1 MNRDCPDNQSAMSPG
16 AITKHFINDPEKLV
30 LSALRSIPL
39 LNPTVGVDD
48 HNKVVYRR
56 HYDPESP
63 KKVSIV
69 SGGGAGHEPSFV
81 SFVGVGMLDAAVSGT
96 IFASP
101 SPAQIYA
108 ALKGLDQR
116 ARMRNSGAEG
126 HSILMILMNY
136 TGDVMNFG
144 LAAEKANAAGVKVDM
159 VIVNDDVGV
168 GREKGGKVGRR
179 GIAGTVLIHK
189 IAGDMAEKG
198 YRHTEIKQIAEL
210 AASNLVSVGASLS
223 HVHVPGHDES
233 HDTLQSNE
241 IEIGMGIHNE
251 PGFRRLPMPDL
262 PELVKLL
269 LGQLLNEED
278 PDRAYLGKIYKDDEF
293 VLMIN
298 NLGGVSPLELGG
310 ITTEV
315 VEQLGA
321 NYCIKP
327 KRVYSGTFMTS
338 LNGNG
343 VSISLLRIAD
353 TRLLEFLDGETQ
365 TLGSPSAM
373 HFHNWYQVD
382 AAPEFDDK
390 SKENTVVEY
399 NKSGLTMD
407 VDLFVDIVSAAL
419 KGLIAAE
426 KEITK
431 YDSLVGDGDC
441 GTGLRRG
448 AEAVLKLIQSDTLEN
463 DAAVV
468 MQKIAEAVERSMDG
482 TSGALYCIF
491 FNAFSLALR
500 NRSQSGARPITSR
513 DWYMAALSA
522 QQSLSKY
529 TPARPGDRTLMDAL
543 YPFLQTLNDAN
554 GDLHAAVEAARQGA
568 ESTRGMKATLGRTV
582 YVGSVGDIPDPGA
595 IGVSKFVEG
604 LGNGLRKS
612 TLAN

>member
-1 MNRDCPDNQSAMSPG
+1 MSSGPI
-16 AITKHFINDPEKLV
+16 AKHFINDPEKLV
-30 LSALRSIPL
+30 SSALKSIPL
-39 LNPTVGVDD
+39 LNPTVGVD
-48 HNKVVYRR
+48 HANKVVYRK

-69 SGGGAGHEPSFV
+69 SGGGAGHEPSFI
-81 SFVGVGMLDAAVSGT
+81 SFVGAGMLDAAVSGT

-101 SPAQIYA
+101 SPSQIYA
-108 ALKGLDQR
+108 ALRDIDQR
-116 ARMRNSGAEG
+116 AKMRKSCGEG

-144 LAAEKANAAGVKVDM
+144 LAAEKASAAGVKVDL
-159 VIVNDDVGV
+159 VVVNDDVGV
-168 GREKGGKVGRR
+168 GRTKGGKVGRR

-189 IAGDMAEKG
+189 IAGHMAERG
-198 YRHTEIKQIAEL
+198 CRHAEIKQMAEL
-210 AASNLVSVGASLS
+210 AVSNLVSVGASLS
-223 HVHVPGHDES
+223 HVHVPGHDEF

-251 PGFRRLPMPDL
+251 PGYKRLPMPDL
-262 PELVKLL
+262 PELVTLL
-269 LGQLLNEED
+269 LGQLLSEED
-278 PDRAYLGKIYKDDEF
+278 PNRAFLGKINKNDEF

-298 NLGGVSPLELGG
+298 NLGGVSSLELGG

-353 TRLLEFLDGETQ
+353 ARLLEFLDGETQ
-365 TLGSPSAM
+365 TLGSPSPM

-382 AAPEFDDK
+382 PAPEFYEK
-390 SKENTVVEY
+390 SKENSSVNY
-399 NKSGLTMD
+399 NRSGLTMN
-407 VDLFVDIVSAAL
+407 VDLFIDVVGAGL

-448 AEAVLKLIQSDTLEN
+448 AEAVLTLIQSDTLDN

-482 TSGALYCIF
+482 TSGAIYCIF
-491 FNAFSLALR
+491 LNAFSLALR
-500 NRSQSGARPITSR
+500 NCAQNEARPITAR

-543 YPFLQTLNDAN
+543 YPFLQTLNDTQ

-568 ESTRGMKATLGRTV
+568 ESTRGMKASLGRTV
-582 YVGSVGDIPDPGA
+582 YVGSVGDTPDPGA
-595 IGVSKFVEG
+595 IGVLRLVEG
-604 LGNGLRKS
+604 LGTGLRKS
-612 TLAN
+612 GVAN